1 MIHNLNINSTNIDN
15 ISNNNRSGGLRTHG
29 IYKNDLEDDP
39 LVTVITVVLNNSQY
53 LENTIKS
60 VINQIYKNIEYII
73 IDGGSTDKKTLQT
86 IKLYENSIDYWIS
99 EPDKGIY
106 DAMNKGAELSRGR
119 YLHFLNADDSF
130 FDNELIQY
138 IINVIKKTNYHIVYG
153 DVLMFNRSK
162 KFGYIRSSNINK
174 LYFLH
179 KGIPQQAFFIKKSL
193 LDEIGNFDINFKIV
207 SDLDFLLKALTH
219 KEIKIKY
226 LDSYPIVVFNIG
238 GASSNIKV
246 LKQERE
252 VIVKKYYSVWERF
265 IFTHK
270 FFKKLICNNE
280 LRYRENKFI
289 KLIIKLNSKWLLK
302 N

>member
-1 MIHNLNINSTNIDN
+1 MINNLNISSNNTDN
-15 ISNNNRSGGLRTHG
+15 TSNNNKIGGLRTRG
-29 IYKNDLEDDP
+29 ILKNNSKDNP
-39 LVTVITVVLNNSQY
+39 LVTIITVVLNNSQF

-60 VINQIYKNIEYII
+60 VLNQTYGNIEYII
-73 IDGGSTDKKTLQT
+73 IDGGSTDIKTLQT
-86 IKLYENSIDYWIS
+86 IKLYENNIDYWIS

-106 DAMNKGAELSRGR
+106 DAMNKGAKLSRGS

-130 FDNELIQY
+130 FDNELIEH
-138 IINVIKKTNYHIVYG
+138 IITVIKKTNYHIIYG

-174 LYFLH
+174 LYFLY

-193 LDEIGNFDINFKIV
+193 LDEIGSFDINFKIV
-207 SDLDFLLKALTH
+207 SDLDFLLKALNN

-238 GASSNIKV
+238 GASSNIKL

-252 VIVKKYYSVWERF
+252 VIIKKYYSVWERF
-265 IFTHK
+265 IFTNK
-270 FFKKLICNNE
+270 YFEKLICNNE
-280 LRYRENKFI
+280 LRYRENKLI
-289 KLIIKLNSKWLLK
+289 RLITKLYSKWLLK
-302 N
+302 K